1 MNEPKKFNKWWLTL
15 LSLPLSGILA
25 TAVWALD
32 TRYLTLPAL
41 ETYNEQILEPK
52 FITIGELKEF
62 VDEQNRAELEQRVD
76 ELQLKSNL
84 NMTSEYEDALLEQL
98 KQKLNR

>member
-1 MNEPKKFNKWWLTL
+1 MNEKKKFNKWWLTA

-32 TRYLTLPAL
+32 TRYITFDGLDQ
-41 ETYNEQILEPK
+41 YNELILEPRY
-52 FITIGELKEF
+52 ITIGELKQF
-62 VDEQNRAELEQRVD
+62 VDEQNKVELQNRVD

-84 NMTSEYEDALLEQL
+84 NMTSEYEEALLKQL
-98 KQKLNR
+98 KEKLNR